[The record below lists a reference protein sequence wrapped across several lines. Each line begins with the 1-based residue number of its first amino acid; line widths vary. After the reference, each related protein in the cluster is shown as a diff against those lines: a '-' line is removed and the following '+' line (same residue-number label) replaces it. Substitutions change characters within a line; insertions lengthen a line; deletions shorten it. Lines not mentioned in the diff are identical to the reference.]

1 MMFIIYLIFLALL
14 LILFILFTAIGLT
27 FKLKILSLGEK
38 KEFGG
43 IFTVKWLFFSR
54 TFSMEE
60 PEEKETLFEE
70 PEKSNNEIVSG
81 VNPERG
87 GIGSEGLQPEKG
99 PGQNEARAEDLQKT
113 EYDMQVE
120 KSREIEEKEDKTK
133 YEEEI
138 TTREMLHWGL
148 EAFKSLRK
156 PLFRLFSDLF
166 KGIKI
171 RRLESYLTFGL
182 SDPADTG
189 ILCGFIHSIAGLI
202 YSRCSYCSFSINPVF
217 MCPVLDFRGNG
228 EVHVKIHS
236 LIFPFIKF
244 ILNGKTLSFTYSIA
258 KEILQRKWKSEW
270 KFKLKSKWKFK
281 RKANSEAL

>member
-1 MMFIIYLIFLALL
+1 MLFIIYLLVLALL

-27 FKLKILSLGEK
+27 FKLNILSLGEK

-43 IFTVKWLFFSR
+43 ILTVKWLFFSR
-54 TFSMEE
+54 TFSIEE
-60 PEEKETLFEE
+60 PKEKETPFEG
-70 PEKSNNEIVSG
+70 PEKSNNEIISG
-81 VNPERG
+81 VDAERRSL
-87 GIGSEGLQPEKG
+87 GSESLQPEKG
-99 PGQNEARAEDLQKT
+99 PGQNEPGAEDRQKT

-120 KSREIEEKEDKTK
+120 KSREIEEKEDKIE
-133 YEEEI
+133 YEEGM
-138 TTREMLHWGL
+138 TTREILHWGL

-156 PLFRLFSDLF
+156 PLFRLFSDLLN
-166 KGIKI
+166 GIKI
-171 RRLESYLTFGL
+171 RRLESYVTFGL

-189 ILCGFIHSIAGLI
+189 ILCGFIHSIAGLV

-228 EVHVKIHS
+228 EVRVKIHS

-281 RKANSEAL
+281 RKDNSEAL